1 MGIAWGNVH
10 GGGQIPNEIQT
21 QLKNVKMI
29 SSIKKAFAA
38 ILSDGNVVAWG
49 DPNEGGNIPVETQH
63 QLKDVKLIISTN
75 MAFAAL
81 LGNGSVH
88 AWGVPTYGG
97 TILSKSQN
105 VKIIFS
111 TNNTFGA
118 LLKNNVFAWWGKNLR
133 TLANVRTVIPRATKF
148 MVVFINGDTHT
159 PYQD

>member
-1 MGIAWGNVH
+1 MGDGNVIAWGEMETLRGIVDV
-10 GGGQIPNEIQT
+10 GGQIPNEIQT

-29 SSIKKAFAA
+29 SSTKK
-38 ILSDGNVVAWG
+38 
-49 DPNEGGNIPVETQH
+49 
-63 QLKDVKLIISTN
+63 
-75 MAFAAL
+75 AFAAL

-88 AWGVPTYGG
+88 VWGVPTYGG
-97 TILSKSQN
+97 TILNKSQN

-133 TLANVRTVIPRATKF
+133 TLDNVRTVIPRATKF